1 MIQSLYAV
9 DDGLKVIQ
17 EMVLKTGKKDFFC
30 FLHDILAMIFNVIY
44 MVYLWVTR
52 WLLKVV
58 SEIQVIWS
66 ISFSVIIVFTIC
78 LWGKKIFTLQP
89 IAPLLYKISR
99 LQFSF
104 YTRYFINDFLCTW
117 FTDGLRDGC

>member
-1 MIQSLYAV
+1 M